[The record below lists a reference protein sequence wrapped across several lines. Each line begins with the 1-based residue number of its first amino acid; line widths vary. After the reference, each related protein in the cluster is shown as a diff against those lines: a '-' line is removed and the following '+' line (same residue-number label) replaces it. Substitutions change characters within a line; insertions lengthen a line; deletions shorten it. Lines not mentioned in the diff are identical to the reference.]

1 MTFSITAAAKASN
14 NSHLHI
20 GDGTDDAPRIQLVFI
35 AHKDS
40 LRSRNVIAMLGF
52 CRYDTQSEQAVA
64 VQCRTEFTRHLL
76 VGGKR
81 DNLCKTLTKDRYLR
95 RSEGD

>member
-1 MTFSITAAAKASN
+1 MSLRVNSTAKASN
-14 NSHLHI
+14 DSHLDI
-20 GDGTDDAPRIQLVFI
+20 GHGTDDAPRIQLVFI

-40 LRSRNVIAMLGF
+40 VRSRNAIAMLGF
-52 CRYDTQSEQAVA
+52 GRHDTRPKQALT

-81 DNLCKTLTKDRYLR
+81 DNLCKTLSKGQV
-95 RSEGD
+95 S